1 MKRIL
6 YLSFYFEPDLSAG
19 SFRNTSLAKEL
30 AEQAGKRDIAVDVIT
45 TFPNRYSTFTQEA
58 KSFESHGNLSVTRI
72 KIPTHKNGF
81 RDQITSFKT
90 FYDQVKKRAKQE
102 KYDLI
107 FASSGRL
114 FSAHLAQRL
123 SVALKIPLYL
133 DIRDIFVDTIKEVVS
148 FPVVTPVLI
157 GVLKQIEKRTFS
169 KAQHIN
175 LISEGFKEYF
185 NQYDKPEYSYFTN
198 GIDPVFLEHA
208 LKTNPVRK
216 ENSVKTIVYAGNIGE
231 GQGLHKVVP
240 RAAKLLGPGYR
251 FRIIGDGG
259 AKSKLQSALKE
270 LDVSNVDLLNP
281 VPRNLLIKE
290 YDQAEF
296 LFIHLN
302 DYNAFK
308 KVLPS
313 KLFELGV
320 FNKPMIAGVAGYA
333 RKFLSESIKS
343 GLLLFNPCDAVEM
356 VKLVKEYQPGQPID
370 RTDFNQKFSRDNIN
384 KQMASS
390 ILLYV

>member
-1 MKRIL
+1 MTRIL

-19 SFRNTSLAKEL
+19 SFRNTSLAYEL
-30 AEQAGKRDIAVDVIT
+30 AQQADMRGIGVDVIT
-45 TFPNRYSTFTQEA
+45 TFPNRYSTFNQEA

-90 FYDQVKKRAKQE
+90 FYDEVKKRAKNE

-114 FSAHLAQRL
+114 FTAHLAQRL
-123 SVALKIPLYL
+123 SISLKIPLYL

-157 GVLKQIEKRTFS
+157 GVLKQVEKRTFS
-169 KAQHIN
+169 NAQHIN
-175 LISEGFKEYF
+175 LISEGFKDYF
-185 NQYDKPEYSYFTN
+185 KQFDKPEYSYFTN
-198 GIDPVFLEHA
+198 GIDPIFLEHA
-208 LKTNPVRK
+208 LKSKTASN

-240 RAAKLLGPGYR
+240 RAAKVLGPGYR

-259 AKSKLQSALKE
+259 AKSKLQSALE
-270 LDVSNVDLLNP
+270 ALDVNNVELLNP
-281 VPRNLLIKE
+281 VSRNLLIEE
-290 YDQAEF
+290 YDQADF

-333 RKFLSESIKS
+333 RTFLSESIKS
-343 GLLLFNPCDAVEM
+343 GLLLFNPCDADEM
-356 VKLVKEYQPGQPID
+356 VRLVKEYQPGQSID

-384 KQMASS
+384 KLMASS
-390 ILLYV
+390 ILRYV